1 MKILVVAHFQND
13 GSPCAIFIHDQ
24 MKAYVELGHQVCAI
38 VPVAFGKKNYQGK
51 RISKR
56 IEKQD
61 IDGIRYL
68 FVRYL
73 SLSKYGEKN
82 FNTRRAIGAI
92 KKTAKS
98 VASWKPDVIHAHTLG
113 FDSEIGVWLKERLT
127 CPLVVT
133 THGGDTFERIEDNKN
148 AWVKDCADK
157 ADIVVCVS
165 GKLRKALDNCK
176 VQVST
181 RTILN
186 GFNVQSRSLEE
197 EKMAFT
203 VNQAGSLIE
212 RKKTHITI
220 QAFSLLKEK
229 YPQAIL
235 TIIGQGE
242 EEQTL
247 KNLCIQLNIS
257 DRVKF
262 LGQMSN
268 EQVMDMM
275 SRSQFF
281 VMPSVREG
289 FGVVYLEAMASGCIT
304 IGTEGEGIADLIV
317 SGQNGFLVPP
327 NDPVSIANTIEW
339 CLQNLDKA
347 KEIARKGKQDALA
360 MTWQRNAKEYVELF
374 IELIAKTNKG
384 K

>member
-61 IDGIRYL
+61 IDGVRYL

-82 FNTRRAIGAI
+82 FNTKRAIGAI

-133 THGGDTFERIEDNKN
+133 THGSDCRKLILKNKKEFIRKYCDKVDRI
-148 AWVKDCADK
+148 A
-157 ADIVVCVS
+157 CVS
-165 GKLRKALDNCK
+165 NNLKTEIDVYLTNP
-176 VQVST
+176 QT
-181 RTILN
+181 RVILN
-186 GFNVQSRSLEE
+186 GFNVSGVKDSI
-197 EKMAFT
+197 KKNYT
-203 VNQAGSLIE
+203 INQTSNLIAQ
-212 RKKTHITI
+212 KKIDVTI
-220 QAFSLLKEK
+220 SAIALLKEK
-229 YPQAIL
+229 YPQMRL
-235 TIIGQGE
+235 TVIGEGVE
-242 EEQTL
+242 KE
-247 KNLCIQLNIS
+247 NLQKICQQKYLS
-257 DRVKF
+257 ECVEF
-262 LGQMSN
+262 LGGLPN
-268 EQVMDMM
+268 DQVMDIM

-327 NDPVSIANTIEW
+327 NDSVSIANTIEW